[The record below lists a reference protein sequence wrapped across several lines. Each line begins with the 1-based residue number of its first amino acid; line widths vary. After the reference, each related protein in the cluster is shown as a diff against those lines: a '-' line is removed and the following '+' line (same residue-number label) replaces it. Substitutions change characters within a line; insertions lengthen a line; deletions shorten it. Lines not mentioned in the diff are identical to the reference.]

1 MNDFLQSLRTAKTE
15 KQRTPMTR
23 RTYQNSYPYTNQ
35 QFNSNSAYQ
44 RSGAQHPGRQAI
56 PGQMPTEENLPSLFQ
71 DAVEKITRHIE
82 ILANNQEYLINAQE
96 KAADMMERQTIA
108 MEKIAKHLNIFPKQF
123 ASPETSE
130 NLYQTA
136 GKSDAIAADPVE
148 DLTPDGSDILEI
160 KKNIEPETKGSI
172 RLLGRKEIM
181 DMIYEMREKGDTFD
195 QVAQRLIALGQ
206 PTFSGRGEWHAQT
219 IHRLLNK

>member
-35 QFNSNSAYQ
+35 QFNSNSSYQ
-44 RSGAQHPGRQAI
+44 RNGAQNLGRQPQ
-56 PGQMPTEENLPSLFQ
+56 PGQMPLDENLLSLVQ

-108 MEKIAKHLNIFPKQF
+108 MEKIVKHLNIFPKQS

-130 NLYQTA
+130 NLYQTDEN
-136 GKSDAIAADPVE
+136 SDAIAADPVE
-148 DLTPDGSDILEI
+148 DLTPAESDILEI

-181 DMIYEMREKGDTFD
+181 DMIHEMREKGDTFD